1 MTRQSPVDPR
11 EIVGRL
17 PTTRDEDWKYTDL
30 SRARDITSRWLDAG
44 AKTVAADID
53 EEIERIT
60 GSIDATWFV
69 IANGE
74 LRLPGETSGIS
85 AERLDDVP
93 AAANALAE
101 LNSALLVDGLRVRI
115 DGAPD
120 KPVGLLFIDGAA
132 DAATSQARVEIE
144 FAAGASGDVVEYHT
158 SRGAQDHYANTIVA
172 ITVGDNA
179 NAAHLR
185 IQSRDLRHV
194 QTTHT
199 TVNTGRDARFT
210 SAGFDL
216 GGGGIF
222 NGEGS
227 TLNLTD
233 STVSDNATLNQ
244 PAGGI
249 YGFFGSTINIT
260 RSTVS
265 GNVGADVAGGL
276 RSLGAVTVLN
286 STFSG
291 NTSTAWH
298 GGGIFHTDGL
308 LTVTNST
315 FVDNIAPAGTA
326 SGILVATF
334 GAPAELVLTNS
345 IMQGTGGAFACAI
358 EGGAAAVIT
367 SGGGNVIAD
376 ASCNPGGD
384 DQSEIDALLG
394 PLADN
399 GGPTLTHV
407 PAAASPAVDAVTGA
421 CAATDQRGIVRP
433 QGPACDSGAVELQ

>member
-216 GGGGIF
+216 GGGLVRNDIVIGISSPGAEISF
-222 NGEGS
+222 DGLYLAGDGQHIDNHTRVDHRVGPATSRQEYRGILNGRCRCVWNGKAIVHE
-227 TLNLTD
+227 
-233 STVSDNATLNQ
+233 
-244 PAGGI
+244 
-249 YGFFGSTINIT
+249 
-260 RSTVS
+260 
-265 GNVGADVAGGL
+265 GADG
-276 RSLGAVTVLN
+276 
-286 STFSG
+286 
-291 NTSTAWH
+291 
-298 GGGIFHTDGL
+298 TDADQANHNL
-308 LTVTNST
+308 LLSEK
-315 FVDNIAPAGTA
+315 A
-326 SGILVATF
+326 
-334 GAPAELVLTNS
+334 
-345 IMQGTGGAFACAI
+345 
-358 EGGAAAVIT
+358 
-367 SGGGNVIAD
+367 
-376 ASCNPGGD
+376 
-384 DQSEIDALLG
+384 EIDAKPELEIYTDDVKCSHGTTVGQLDETSLFYLRTRG
-394 PLADN
+394 LDRQHAKQV
-399 GGPTLTHV
+399 LTHAFAAGLVSRV
-407 PAAASPAVDAVTGA
+407 PIESAKNTVS
-421 CAATDQRGIVRP
+421 
-433 QGPACDSGAVELQ
+433 ELVKTRLREIIHSDEDFS